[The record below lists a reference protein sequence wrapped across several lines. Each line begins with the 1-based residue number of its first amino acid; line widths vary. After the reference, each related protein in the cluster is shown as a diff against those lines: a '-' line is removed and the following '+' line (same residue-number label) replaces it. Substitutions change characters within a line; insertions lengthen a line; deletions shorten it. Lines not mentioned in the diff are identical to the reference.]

1 MFSQL
6 FLTTGLIL
14 IPLIF
19 FIMTISITQK
29 NINFINP
36 KSEKRVGNS
45 ELLLNGLF
53 KIIYITSIL
62 FIIYFIEIGYIVFS
76 IKQLIFILFITF
88 LILVVLLVLLS
99 ISKNIFIKLSDFE
112 IRVSHIKNINYTKD
126 MENTFNKQKHNINI
140 FAVIAIFSHILLLI
154 GDILLI
160 KSDNLSILISA
171 FIVVMLPYILFS
183 DLIGKSL
190 IIINNE
196 ILAKQD
202 GYLNQEE
209 VISFKKEHKEKE
221 DRLKTIKKML
231 DEKLDDIKKG

>member
-29 NINFINP
+29 NINYINP
-36 KSEKRVGNS
+36 NSEKRVGNS
-45 ELLLNGLF
+45 ELLLSGLF

-62 FIIYFIEIGYIVFS
+62 FIIYFIEIGYIIFS
-76 IKQLIFILFITF
+76 TKQLIFILFIIF
-88 LILVVLLVLLS
+88 LLLVVLLILLS

-126 MENTFNKQKHNINI
+126 METIFNKQKHNINI
-140 FAVIAIFSHILLLI
+140 FAVMTIFSHILLVI

-160 KSDNLSILISA
+160 KSYNLPIMIGA
-171 FIVVMLPYILFS
+171 FIVAMIPYILFS
-183 DLIGKSL
+183 SLIGKSL

-221 DRLKTIKKML
+221 DMLKTIKEMR
-231 DEKLDDIKKG
+231 DEKLDKIKKG

>member
-62 FIIYFIEIGYIVFS
+62 FIIYFIEIVYIVFK
-76 IKQLIFILFITF
+76 IKELIFILFIIF
-88 LILVVLLVLLS
+88 LLLVVLLILLS

-126 MENTFNKQKHNINI
+126 MENIFNKQKHNINI
-140 FAVIAIFSHILLLI
+140 FAVMAIFSHILLLI

-160 KSDNLSILISA
+160 KSDNFSIIIGA
-171 FIVVMLPYILFS
+171 FIIAMLPYILFS
-183 DLIGKSL
+183 NLIGKSL